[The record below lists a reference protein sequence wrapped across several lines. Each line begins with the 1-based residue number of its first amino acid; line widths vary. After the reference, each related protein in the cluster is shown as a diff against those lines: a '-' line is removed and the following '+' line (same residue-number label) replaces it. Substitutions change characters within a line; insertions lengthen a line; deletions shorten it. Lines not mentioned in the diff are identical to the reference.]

1 MAEPFKH
8 LISPATVQRM
18 AQHLQR
24 TTPGFDAARF
34 QALALHQQATL
45 ELKARILRI
54 ADALADTLPSDFNA
68 ACDAVEAALAPPLPL
83 DAHGEPV
90 TTEAALHPQGLAG
103 WSLWALGE
111 WVARA
116 GVPLDAALWPRALAC
131 LHALTQRSTAEFAIR
146 PFLQAHPD
154 RVWPTLMVWACDP
167 SAHVRRLASEGS
179 RPRLPWGLRLHAQVA
194 DPSPG
199 LPLLQALQDDPSR
212 YVRRSVANHLN
223 DIARDHP
230 AVVSDWLARHLPHA
244 PEPRRQLLRHASR
257 GLIKAGHR
265 PTLAVWGL
273 GVPLRGQAHFTLDAA
288 QATIGSGSGIG
299 LRLELL
305 SSSDQTQVLE
315 IDYVVHHARERGGSS
330 AKVFKGWRCRLEPG
344 ERLVLHKRH
353 SLREVTTRRLW
364 PGPHRIELRINGQTV
379 AEAGFEL
386 LRATH

>member
-1 MAEPFKH
+1 MAEPFKN
-8 LISPATVQRM
+8 LISPATVQHM
-18 AQHLQR
+18 AQHLGR
-24 TTPGFDAARF
+24 TTPGFDVERF
-34 QALALHQQATL
+34 QTLALHQQAAL

-54 ADALADTLPSDFNA
+54 ADALAATLPPDFSA

-83 DAHGEPV
+83 DAHGEPI

-103 WSLWALGE
+103 WSIWAVGE
-111 WVARA
+111 WVART

-146 PFLQAHPD
+146 PFLQAHPQ
-154 RVWPTLMVWACDP
+154 RVWPTLMAWVSDP

-179 RPRLPWGLRLHAQVA
+179 RPRLPWGMRLQAQVA

-230 AVVSDWLARHLPHA
+230 AVVSGWLERHLPDA

-257 GLIKAGHR
+257 GLIKAGHG

-273 GVPLRGQAHFTLDAA
+273 GVPLQGQARFSLNAA
-288 QATIGSGSGIG
+288 QAAIGGGIG
-299 LRLELL
+299 LQVELL
-305 SSSDQTQVLE
+305 STSDQAQALE

-330 AKVFKGWRCRLEPG
+330 AKVFKGWRCQLQPG
-344 ERLVLHKRH
+344 AGLTLNKRH
-353 SLREVTTRRLW
+353 SLRPVTTRTLW
-364 PGPHRIELRINGQTV
+364 PGPHRVELRINGQTL

>member
-1 MAEPFKH
+1 MAEPFKN
-8 LISPATVQRM
+8 LISPATVQHM
-18 AQHLQR
+18 AQHLGR
-24 TTPGFDAARF
+24 TTPGFDAERF
-34 QALALHQQATL
+34 QALALHQQAEL

-54 ADALADTLPSDFNA
+54 ADALAETLPPDFSA

-83 DAHGEPV
+83 DAHGEPI
-90 TTEAALHPQGLAG
+90 TTEAALHPHGLAG
-103 WSLWALGE
+103 WSIWAVGE
-111 WVARA
+111 WVART

-146 PFLQAHPD
+146 PFLQAHPQ
-154 RVWPTLMVWACDP
+154 RVWPTLMAWASDP

-230 AVVSDWLARHLPHA
+230 HVVSGWLERHLPDA

-257 GLIKAGHR
+257 GLIKAGHG

-273 GVPLRGQAHFTLDAA
+273 GVPLQGQARFSLDAA
-288 QATIGSGSGIG
+288 QATIGSGIG
-299 LRLELL
+299 LQVELL
-305 SSSDQTQVLE
+305 SASDQAQALE
-315 IDYVVHHARERGGSS
+315 IDYVVHHARERSGNS
-330 AKVFKGWRCRLEPG
+330 AKVFKGWRCRLDPG
-344 ERLVLHKRH
+344 AGLTLNKRH
-353 SLREVTTRRLW
+353 SLRPVTTRTLW

>member
-1 MAEPFKH
+1 MAEPFKN
-8 LISPATVQRM
+8 LISPATVQHM
-18 AQHLQR
+18 AQHLGR
-24 TTPGFDAARF
+24 TMPGFDAVRF
-34 QALALHQQATL
+34 QALALHQQAEL

-54 ADALADTLPSDFNA
+54 ADALADTLPPDFNA

-103 WSLWALGE
+103 WSIWAVGE

-146 PFLQAHPD
+146 PFLQAHPE
-154 RVWPTLMVWACDP
+154 RVWPTLMAWASDP

-179 RPRLPWGLRLHAQVA
+179 RPRLPWGLRLQAQVA

-230 AVVSDWLARHLPHA
+230 AVVSGWLECHLPDA

-257 GLIKAGHR
+257 GLIKAGHG

-273 GVPLRGQAHFTLDAA
+273 GVPLQGQARFSLDAA
-288 QATIGSGSGIG
+288 QAAIGGGIG
-299 LRLELL
+299 LQVELL
-305 SSSDQTQVLE
+305 STSDQAQALE
-315 IDYVVHHARERGGSS
+315 IDYAVHHARAQGGVS
-330 AKVFKGWRCRLEPG
+330 AKVFKGWKLTLAPG
-344 ERLVLHKRH
+344 ETRELVKRH
-353 SLREVTTRRLW
+353 SLRPVTTRTLY
-364 PGPHRIELRINGQTV
+364 PGTHQVELLVNGKALGRQS
-379 AEAGFEL
+379 FEL
-386 LRATH
+386 QTG

>member
-1 MAEPFKH
+1 MAEPFKN
-8 LISPATVQRM
+8 LISPATVQHM
-18 AQHLQR
+18 AQHLGR
-24 TTPGFDAARF
+24 TTPGFDAERF
-34 QALALHQQATL
+34 QALALHQQAEL

-54 ADALADTLPSDFNA
+54 ADALTATLPPDFSA

-83 DAHGEPV
+83 DAHGEPI

-103 WSLWALGE
+103 WSIWAVGE
-111 WVARA
+111 WVART

-146 PFLQAHPD
+146 PFLQAHPQ
-154 RVWPTLMVWACDP
+154 RVWPTLMAWVSDP

-179 RPRLPWGLRLHAQVA
+179 RPRLPWGLRLQAQVA

-230 AVVSDWLARHLPHA
+230 AVVSGWLERHLPDA

-257 GLIKAGHR
+257 GLIKAGHG

-273 GVPLRGQAHFTLDAA
+273 GVPLQGQARFSLDAA
-288 QATIGSGSGIG
+288 QAAIGGGIG
-299 LRLELL
+299 LQVELL
-305 SSSDQTQVLE
+305 STSDQAQALE

-330 AKVFKGWRCRLEPG
+330 AKVFKGWRCQLQPG
-344 ERLVLHKRH
+344 AGLTLNKRH
-353 SLREVTTRRLW
+353 SLRPVTTRTLW
-364 PGPHRIELRINGQTV
+364 PGPHRVELRINGQTL
-379 AEAGFEL
+379 AEAGFEVR
-386 LRATH
+386 RATH

>member
-1 MAEPFKH
+1 MAEPFKNF
-8 LISPATVQRM
+8 ISPATVQHM
-18 AQHLQR
+18 AQHLGR
-24 TTPGFDAARF
+24 TLPGFDAERF
-34 QALALHQQATL
+34 QALALHQQAEL

-54 ADALADTLPSDFNA
+54 ADALTATLPPDFGA

-90 TTEAALHPQGLAG
+90 TAGSALHPDGLAG
-103 WSLWALGE
+103 WSIWALGE
-111 WVARA
+111 WVARV

-154 RVWPTLMVWACDP
+154 RVWPTLMRWSQDP

-179 RPRLPWGLRLHAQVA
+179 RPRLPWGLRLHALVS
-194 DPSPG
+194 DPAPS
-199 LPLLQALQDDPSR
+199 LPLLEALQDDPSR

-230 AVVSDWLARHLPHA
+230 PVVSGWLECHLPGA

-257 GLIKAGHR
+257 GLIKARHA

-273 GVPLRGQAHFTLDAA
+273 GVPLQGQARFSLDTVQAA
-288 QATIGSGSGIG
+288 IGSSIG
-299 LRLELL
+299 LRLHLV
-305 SSSDQTQVLE
+305 SQAGQPQALE
-315 IDYVVHHARERGGSS
+315 IDYAVHHARPQGGHSV
-330 AKVFKGWRCRLEPG
+330 KVFKGWRCQLQPGAELRLD
-344 ERLVLHKRH
+344 KRH

-364 PGPHRIELRINGQTV
+364 PGAHRIELRINGQTV

-386 LRATH
+386 MAG